1 MKRMVLIL
9 LFLSIGLANAQSK
22 KSAILEGIIIDQ
34 QSGEA
39 LPKANISLL
48 NPIDSSIVTGD
59 IADGKGKFQI
69 KNIPYGNYLLR
80 VKYVG
85 YDQSIIDNLSLNSSD
100 TKQLG
105 KIALKQTAALM
116 PEVKVSAER
125 EMMQFQNGK
134 KVFNV
139 DKNISA
145 AGGTAV
151 DVLKN
156 IPSVNIDVDGNISLR
171 GSSNLNIMING
182 KPSTIMQTGSNALEQ
197 IPSGAIDKIE
207 IITNPS
213 AKYEAE
219 GMTGIINIVMKQDNQ
234 SGVNGLATMNIG
246 TKDKYAAGISLNY
259 NFGNFNIFSG
269 YDYGNRRGG
278 MDGSSVRKTTVDTN
292 TTFLKQS
299 VARRPKFLSHNAK
312 LGFDYFIDPFNSLTM
327 SGNFRINT
335 RDFGVQ
341 SSNYLIDF
349 ASSPINTT
357 IRNNREKDDGPSFDY
372 SSNYKHK
379 FDAKGHELT
388 ADIFYS
394 KYDDNEIINLNEIM
408 YDAAM
413 NPLPNQALPQKSD
426 NDNIYKTITLQSD
439 YVLPFENGDK
449 IESGFKF
456 NNKIISSDLVY
467 SSLTQANIW
476 DYDSSRSNSANYDE
490 RILATYFIYNG
501 KFSDFSYS
509 LGLRAEQTN
518 MLFEQRTLDQDY
530 KQDYFKL
537 FPSISASYKF
547 TQSDELQ
554 ASYSRRINRP
564 NSHQLNPFIDYGDP
578 NSIRYGNP
586 KLKPEL
592 VDAYE
597 LAFVKNFE
605 MLSIT
610 PTLFYRKTTDII
622 SRFAEVVSSEVIAT
636 TFENMSKGE
645 DYGLEFNISAD
656 YQKWLRMSAD
666 FSYYKTSIEGE
677 KGLTKYN
684 NEDYSW
690 TSRFN
695 FNIMLMRELS
705 FQITGNYTGPTVQA
719 QGTRDPMYSI
729 DLGAR
734 YDIFDRKASLTF
746 RVSDIFDTMTYSG
759 STKGQNFD
767 YDFDFKR
774 QTRIAYIGF
783 QYKINDGQQKREK
796 KRTQDME
803 NSGDMDF

>member
-1 MKRMVLIL
+1 MKRIVLIL
-9 LFLSIGLANAQSK
+9 LVFLIGIGYAQSK
-22 KSAILEGIIIDQ
+22 PSAVLEGLVIDE

-48 NPIDSSIVTGD
+48 NPIDSSVVTGD
-59 IADGKGKFQI
+59 IADSKGKFQI
-69 KNIPYGNYLLR
+69 KNIPLGKYLLR

-85 YDQSIIDNLSLNSSD
+85 YDQNIIENLALNSSE

-105 KIALKQTAALM
+105 KIALKQSAALM

-234 SGVNGLATMNIG
+234 SGVNGLATLNIG

-278 MDGSSVRKTTVDTN
+278 MDGSSVRKTTVDTS
-292 TTFLKQS
+292 TTYLKQS
-299 VARRPKFLSHNAK
+299 VARKPKFLSHNAK

-327 SGNFRINT
+327 SGNLRINT

-349 ASSPINTT
+349 DSSPINTT
-357 IRNNREKDDGPSFDY
+357 IRNNSEKDDGPSFDY
-372 SSNYKHK
+372 SANYKHK

-426 NDNIYKTITLQSD
+426 NDNIYKTTTLQSD
-439 YVLPFENGDK
+439 YVFPFESGDK

-467 SSLTQANIW
+467 SSLTQGNIW
-476 DYDSSRSNSANYDE
+476 NYDSSRSNSANYDE
-490 RILATYFIYNG
+490 RILAAYFIYNG
-501 KFSDFSYS
+501 KLSDFSYS

-518 MLFEQRTLDQDY
+518 MLFEQKTLDQDY

-586 KLKPEL
+586 QLKPEL

-605 MLSIT
+605 MVSIT

-622 SRFAEVVSSEVIAT
+622 SRFAEVISSEVIAT

-645 DYGLEFNISAD
+645 DYGLELNISAD

-734 YDIFDRKASLTF
+734 YDILDRKATLTF

-783 QYKINDGQQKREK
+783 QYKINEGQQKREK
-796 KRTQDME
+796 KRSQDME